1 MDDREIAEIVRREI
15 DEWAANR
22 PAICEYLQL
31 MPVCE
36 FTARGDDG
44 KPLRVMGVALRDDG
58 VPEWVVGRVASDG
71 ALEPA
76 ITPCVWENSG

>member
-22 PAICEYLQL
+22 PSVCEYLQM

-36 FTARGDDG
+36 FAAQDDVG
-44 KPLRVMGVALRDDG
+44 KPLRIMGIALRDDG
-58 VPEWVVGRVASDG
+58 TPEWVVGRVAADG
-71 ALEPA
+71 ALEPV
-76 ITPCVWENSG
+76 ITPCVWETA